1 MALQRI
7 HNLLQLDCI
16 KNGVLFSFD
25 VKASHNKKWRD
36 NIMKKTLLRVSTL
49 LVAVFVLSFMTA
61 CSDDDDNGNGYDNG
75 NGNGYESE
83 YNGENGYYDENED
96 DE

>member
-1 MALQRI
+1 
-7 HNLLQLDCI
+7 
-16 KNGVLFSFD
+16 
-25 VKASHNKKWRD
+25 
-36 NIMKKTLLRVSTL
+36 MKKTLLRVSTL